1 MKLVIGNKNY
11 SSWSLRSWFLLSESG
26 FEFEEI
32 RIPLDTET
40 SAAEIRKFSPSG
52 CVPVLL
58 LDEEVIWDTM
68 AIAETIHDRWP
79 EKSIWPGDAAA
90 RAHARAISAEMHA
103 GFAALREAMP
113 MNCRAMGRKVTLTD
127 EVTADIDRIFEIWT
141 DCYHRYS
148 GDGDWLFG
156 KFSVADSMYAPIVF
170 RLRTYGIN
178 LPESASRYPRRLLES
193 PAIQDWLA
201 ECESETEVIKR
212 EETGQ

>member
-11 SSWSLRSWFLLSESG
+11 SSWSLRSWFLLMESG
-26 FEFEEI
+26 FDFEEI

-40 SAAEIRKFSPSG
+40 SAAEILKYSPAG
-52 CVPVLL
+52 RVPVLL
-58 LDEEVIWDTM
+58 LGDEVIWDTL

-79 EKSIWPGDAAA
+79 ERSIWPEEPAA

-103 GFAALREAMP
+103 GFEALREAMP
-113 MNCRAMGRKVTLTD
+113 MNCRAMGRRVTLTD
-127 EVTADIDRIFEIWT
+127 PVTADIDRIFEIWT
-141 DCYHRYS
+141 DCQHRYE
-148 GDGDWLFG
+148 GDWLFG
-156 KFSVADSMYAPIVF
+156 SFSVADAMYAPIVL

-201 ECESETEVIKR
+201 ESESETEVIKR
-212 EETGQ
+212 EEKGQ

>member
-11 SSWSLRSWFLLSESG
+11 SSWSLRSWLLLKESG
-26 FEFEEI
+26 FDFEEI

-40 SAAEIRKFSPSG
+40 SAAEIRKYSPAG
-52 CVPVLL
+52 RVPVLL
-58 LDEEVIWDTM
+58 LDGEVVWDTM

-79 EKSIWPGDAAA
+79 EKSIWPKDPAT
-90 RAHARAISAEMHA
+90 RAHARAVSAEMHA
-103 GFAALREAMP
+103 GFEALRETMP

-127 EVTADIDRIFEIWT
+127 AVTADIDRIFDIWT
-141 DCYHRYS
+141 DCRHRYRD
-148 GDGDWLFG
+148 DGDWLFG
-156 KFSVADSMYAPIVF
+156 KFSVADAMYAPIVL

-178 LPESASRYPRRLLES
+178 LPESASAYPRRLLES

-201 ECESETEVIKR
+201 ESESEIEVIKR